1 MRVKTFGILPLLFT
15 LMTLHVSC
23 NQVRLSDA
31 RDQYINGEYYSAA
44 ETYRKLYRQ
53 TRNRSELRG
62 VIAYEMAEVNRKLN
76 RTSRAIAAYSNAIR
90 YNYPDTLMYL
100 RYAQMLHR
108 EGRYE
113 DAISAYK
120 HYLEFESSN
129 KLALNG
135 LQGASES
142 LLYKDEES
150 PFEISAVELFNSSGS
165 QYCPMINDTE
175 DAVYFTSSRNSSTG
189 DVISGITGT
198 KYSDIYVS
206 RKNAFGEMQIPE
218 LLRSEVNS
226 DFDEGA
232 VSFSSDG
239 MTMLYTY
246 SYADLVESTNPKI
259 YISNKVDGV
268 WTVGRKLKIV
278 DDDSDY
284 TFAHPSIS
292 SDSRYVYFTSDMP
305 GGYGGMDIWRA
316 SINNMY
322 EVLSVENLGE
332 VVNGPGNEMFPYIKD
347 DGRLYFSSD
356 GHPGR
361 GGLDI
366 FIAKYDAGSNEWN
379 IENMGYPFNSPTD
392 DFGITFERGGNNG
405 YFSSNRGDE
414 RGFDKIYR
422 FEKPELSMRVEG
434 LVVDQNDDFIEGA
447 TVSVVSDDGEQYTFV
462 TNKMGAYDFKA
473 EANKRYVFMASADGF
488 INNKQFLQTDA
499 ALIDTLYYVDFE
511 MIPYNEPVVLDYIFY
526 DFDSANLREESTEE
540 LDDLVSLMSEHPEI
554 NVELMS
560 HTDRIGDKQYNYE
573 LSERRAESVLSYLV
587 GKGIRRDRLTSKGYG
602 MEMPKTVTKKLAEQF
617 DFLTVGDVLTSE
629 FIDKLD
635 IDQQQIADQI
645 NRRTEF
651 KVLLP

>member
-1 MRVKTFGILPLLFT
+1 MRVKSFGILPLLFA
-15 LMTLHVSC
+15 LMIFHISC
-23 NQVRLSDA
+23 NQIRLSDA
-31 RDQYINGEYYSAA
+31 RDQYVNGEYYSAA

-53 TRNRSELRG
+53 TRNKPELRA

-76 RTSRAIAAYSNAIR
+76 RTSRAVAAYTNAIR

-113 DAISAYK
+113 EAISSYE
-120 HYLEFESSN
+120 HFLEFNPSDR
-129 KLALNG
+129 LALDG
-135 LQGASES
+135 LQGARES
-142 LLYKDEES
+142 LLNVDDGS
-150 PFEISAVELFNSSGS
+150 PFEISVVELFNSSGS
-165 QYCPMINDTE
+165 QYCPMVNSNE
-175 DAVYFTSSRNSSTG
+175 GAVYFTSSRKNSNG
-189 DVISGITGT
+189 DAVSGITGT

-206 RKNAFGEMQIPE
+206 RKNAFGELQTPE
-218 LLRSEVNS
+218 LLKSEVNS
-226 DFDEGA
+226 DFDEGV

-246 SYADLVESTNPKI
+246 SYADHTESTTPKI
-259 YISNKVDGV
+259 YISNKVNGT
-268 WTVGRKLKIV
+268 WTVGRKLNIV
-278 DDDSDY
+278 DEDSDY
-284 TFAHPSIS
+284 TFGHPSIS
-292 SDSRYVYFTSDMP
+292 QDSRFIYFASDMP
-305 GGYGGMDIWRA
+305 GGYGGLDIWRA

-347 DGRLYFSSD
+347 DGEFYFSSD

-366 FIAKYDAGSNEWN
+366 FRANYDSGLDRWS
-379 IENMGYPFNSPTD
+379 IENMGYPFNSSAD
-392 DFGITFERGGNNG
+392 DFGITFERGKYYG

-422 FEKPELSMRVEG
+422 FEKPEQSMRVEG

-447 TVSVVSDDGEQYTFV
+447 TVSVVSEDGEQYAFV
-462 TNKMGAYDFKA
+462 TNKMGAYDFEAK
-473 EANKRYVFMASADGF
+473 ANKRYVCMASAEGF

-499 ALIDTLYYVDFE
+499 ILIDTLYYVDFE
-511 MIPYNEPVVLDYIFY
+511 MIPYNEPVVLEYIFY

-540 LDDLVSLMSEHPEI
+540 LDSLVNLMNEHPEI
-554 NVELMS
+554 NIELMA
-560 HTDRIGDKQYNYE
+560 HTDRIGDKEYNYE

-602 MEMPKTVTKKLAEQF
+602 MDVPKTVNKKLTEQF
-617 DFLTVGDVLTSE
+617 DFLNVGDVLTSE
-629 FIDKLD
+629 FIEKLE